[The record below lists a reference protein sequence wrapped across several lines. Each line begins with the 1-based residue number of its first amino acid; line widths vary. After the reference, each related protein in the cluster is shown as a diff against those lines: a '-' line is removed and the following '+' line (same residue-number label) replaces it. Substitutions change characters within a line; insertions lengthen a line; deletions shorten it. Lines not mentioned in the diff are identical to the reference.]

1 MGWDDKIKTLV
12 ITQLENDTAD
22 GTRGR
27 PRGARERTTQSARS
41 RESIAN
47 ERQKHTVIH
56 VPKVM
61 NCCPLCYNQY
71 SKAGKQL

>member
-1 MGWDDKIKTLV
+1 MI
-12 ITQLENDTAD
+12 QLIDQEENQEVL
-22 GTRGR
+22 
-27 PRGARERTTQSARS
+27 ERTTQSARS

-61 NCCPLCYNQY
+61 NCYPLAYNQY
-71 SKAGKQL
+71 SKATQQF